1 VVECSAL
8 EQHLFAAASAG
19 PLSEKVARLFHAHAH
34 GSGLDGDSSTN
45 SRAAGSACADG
56 VLAADGRQLRPP
68 TAQGAAHD
76 ANEGESV
83 SAANDAG
90 AGCSVEASAA
100 VRWRL
105 VFAQFDVGGRGVVA
119 VAALEAGVAQ
129 RPALARALG
138 LPSNVTAEGATS
150 LRLRIFFF
158 WGGVFYAMRAR
169 AAPTPT
175 AEQSMNIETESAS
188 KRAALSVLSAAG

>member
-1 VVECSAL
+1 
-8 EQHLFAAASAG
+8 LFAAASAG

-34 GSGLDGDSSTN
+34 GSGRDGDSSTN

-56 VLAADGRQLRPP
+56 VLAAGSACADGVLAAGGRQLRPP

-76 ANEGESV
+76 ANEGDGV

-150 LRLRIFFF
+150 LRLR
-158 WGGVFYAMRAR
+158 R
-169 AAPTPT
+169 
-175 AEQSMNIETESAS
+175 
-188 KRAALSVLSAAG
+188 